1 MQAGY
6 LWLVAI
12 HSVLDSLD
20 YYHCTHALCT
30 RPCTVCT
37 VSDDHGDSDACA
49 WWTMVSLIS
58 SVSVLTL
65 MTATVMCR
73 MTMIWQC
80 IMMHYDVFY
89 DSMVR
94 CLIFRSYMADIASR
108 NARDTW
114 IRKLVVTKESK
125 LYGKVNWQNNIFV
138 SEIFNISQKLYITFI
153 EGRKTQKH
161 F

>member
-1 MQAGY
+1 
-6 LWLVAI
+6 
-12 HSVLDSLD
+12 
-20 YYHCTHALCT
+20 
-30 RPCTVCT
+30 
-37 VSDDHGDSDACA
+37 
-49 WWTMVSLIS
+49 
-58 SVSVLTL
+58 
-65 MTATVMCR
+65 
-73 MTMIWQC
+73 
-80 IMMHYDVFY
+80 
-89 DSMVR
+89 
-94 CLIFRSYMADIASR
+94 MADIASR